1 LGAII
6 IVKVVVVEQSRSSCI
21 KITFL
26 DFDNDKDERNIV
38 LQQYQQILNMLNVQ
52 EYGYQLQLGPI
63 HMGVAC
69 TFNNK

>member
-6 IVKVVVVEQSRSSCI
+6 IVKVLVDKSKSPYM

-26 DFDNDKDERNIV
+26 DFGNDKDERNIV

-69 TFNNK
+69 TFTNK